1 MGPSGVISS
10 KWLHKTST
18 PPPSDSSTH
27 SLSEFL
33 HRIHP
38 FHLYLLFYNSIF
50 FPMSTPIYFIAAEGI
65 VRIGHLHPANP
76 IIAHEPDVLKMCADD
91 LKKRNILPQNYS
103 LNVFTMES
111 CNKFSGVEHAAFLHY
126 IKNASVYFGPGCNN
140 EMLVIGRLA
149 PRWNVPII
157 AHMSGDD
164 ALSDRVQFPT
174 LGSVALTSA
183 SEMAKATVTY
193 LNLNNW
199 DQIGI
204 VRPSTGYERLS
215 VYSLQHQ
222 IKKRDINLNVLIDI
236 EPFSSPEEIIAS
248 GKLTTLRNQA
258 RIVVVELGMDIH
270 TVTNF
275 MLAVHRAEIK
285 SEEFVFVIPWLISS
299 TVIHPEFFQQN
310 DHYPWEATNVD
321 KQEVKSAFENTIIIT
336 AHGYDKKFF
345 DEFQLKFS
353 TATGVLANHIQ
364 PNNMPHYPICH
375 YMMLCFFMADGG
387 GYNVHMNGSLL
398 WSRMTNRQFIG
409 MTGQVLMNNKAIR
422 VPSYATYHAI
432 NGTLKVIVVELG
444 AKLNDRG
451 ACEKNEDMCSEHV
464 AHETIQYYWP
474 SDSGKLPPAVPKC
487 GFTGADCDYRPY
499 FIGISLIAFIL
510 TVGPLSYFIFLKQ
523 KERLLYDMTWR
534 IPRESIKLLEGKSVG
549 FNLYILC
556 FRYDFQRSEHS
567 LASKSQSSGSFSGSM
582 NSKQNGLIAAKQA
595 VSNGV
600 KLAIKRYQQV
610 RNITFPKSELKL
622 LKELKILENDNL
634 NKFYGISFNQ
644 QNEFIVMW
652 VLCSRGSLE
661 DILFNDELKLG
672 RNFQVSFAKDVVKG
686 LNFLHTSPLLH
697 HGMLCLQ
704 NCLVDSNWTVKLTNF
719 ATEQIIF
726 EKLDHN
732 ELRPFVN
739 ADSESAE
746 DVPDPTKDFARK
758 KYLQQAPEIIR
769 EIVTTKVIPDGSQAA
784 DIYALG
790 MVLYQILFRVEP
802 FHERNKSIN
811 SKPAFLFQNSIFR
824 FPELMEMLAMAN
836 DDDQLIRPTFPS
848 SNTGEGYNLQVTY
861 HYFLFSLLSCIE
873 ACWLEIPEMRPP
885 IKKVRTMVNANLKS
899 TGKGSLVDQMMKMM
913 EEYTANLENMVRDRT
928 ALLEEAQKQAD
939 RLLNSMLPKSIAED
953 LKVGKPV
960 LPQLYSCAT
969 VLFSDIRGFTRISST
984 STPLQV
990 VTFLNDM
997 FSGFD
1002 AIIAKH
1008 DAYKV
1013 ETIGDAY
1020 MIVSGV
1026 PTENGN
1032 NHAQN
1037 IADVALKMRAFI
1049 CNFKLAHRPEELMMV
1064 RIGFHSGPVAAGVVG
1079 LAAPR
1084 YCLFGDTVNTASRM
1098 ESTGVA
1104 NKIQI
1109 SEGAYNLLHCFF
1121 PQFQMVER
1129 GKIEVKVSRFMV
1141 LLISRNQLIF
1151 REKESA

>member
-1 MGPSGVISS
+1 
-10 KWLHKTST
+10 
-18 PPPSDSSTH
+18 
-27 SLSEFL
+27 
-33 HRIHP
+33 
-38 FHLYLLFYNSIF
+38 
-50 FPMSTPIYFIAAEGI
+50 
-65 VRIGHLHPANP
+65 
-76 IIAHEPDVLKMCADD
+76 
-91 LKKRNILPQNYS
+91 
-103 LNVFTMES
+103 
-111 CNKFSGVEHAAFLHY
+111 
-126 IKNASVYFGPGCNN
+126 
-140 EMLVIGRLA
+140 MLVIGRLA

-164 ALSDRVQFPT
+164 ILSDRTQFPT

-183 SEMAKATVTY
+183 SEMAKATVTF
-193 LNLNNW
+193 LKLNNW
-199 DQIGI
+199 NQIGI
-204 VRPSTGYERLS
+204 VRPSYGFERLS
-215 VYSLQHQ
+215 VHSLHHQ
-222 IKKRDINLNVLIDI
+222 TKKKDISLNVVIDI

-248 GKLTTLRNQA
+248 GKLTTLKSMA
-258 RIVVVELGMDIH
+258 RIIVIELGMDLH
-270 TVTNF
+270 SVTNF
-275 MLAVHRAEIK
+275 MLAVHRSELK
-285 SEEFVFVIPWLISS
+285 DEEFVFIIPWLA
-299 TVIHPEFFQQN
+299 HQN
-310 DHYPWEATNVD
+310 DHYPWEAANVD
-321 KQEVKSAFENTIIIT
+321 KQEVKTAFESTIIIT

-353 TATGVLANHIQ
+353 TVTGVLANH
-364 PNNMPHYPICH
+364 YATLS
-375 YMMLCFFMADGG
+375 YMSLYDALFLYGLALRDAFEDGG
-387 GYNVHMNGSLL
+387 GYNVHMNGSLI

-409 MTGQVLMNNKAIR
+409 ATGQVLMNNKAIR
-422 VPSYATYHAI
+422 VPSYATYYAT
-432 NGTLKVIVVELG
+432 NGTLKIVVELE
-444 AKLNDRG
+444 AKNSDKG
-451 ACEKNEDMCSEHV
+451 QCEKNEEMCSEHV
-464 AHETIQYYWP
+464 AHETMQYYWS

-487 GFTGADCDYRPY
+487 GFTGAECDYRPY
-499 FIGISLIAFIL
+499 FIGFSLLAFLL
-510 TVGPLSYFIFLKQ
+510 TVGPLTYFIYLKQ
-523 KERLLYDMTWR
+523 SA
-534 IPRESIKLLEGKSVG
+534 IP
-549 FNLYILC
+549 
-556 FRYDFQRSEHS
+556 
-567 LASKSQSSGSFSGSM
+567 
-582 NSKQNGLIAAKQA
+582 
-595 VSNGV
+595 
-600 KLAIKRYQQV
+600 
-610 RNITFPKSELKL
+610 
-622 LKELKILENDNL
+622 KI
-634 NKFYGISFNQ
+634 
-644 QNEFIVMW
+644 
-652 VLCSRGSLE
+652 
-661 DILFNDELKLG
+661 
-672 RNFQVSFAKDVVKG
+672 
-686 LNFLHTSPLLH
+686 
-697 HGMLCLQ
+697 
-704 NCLVDSNWTVKLTNF
+704 DSNWTVKLTNF

-726 EKLDHN
+726 EKLEHN

-739 ADSESAE
+739 ADSESADE
-746 DVPDPTKDFARK
+746 VSDPTKDFARK

-769 EIVTTKVIPDGSQAA
+769 EIVTTKVIPQGTQTA

-811 SKPAFLFQNSIFR
+811 K
-824 FPELMEMLAMAN
+824 LMEMLAMAN

-848 SNTGEGYNLQVTY
+848 STTGEGYNLQ
-861 HYFLFSLLSCIE
+861 LLSCIE

-953 LKVGKPV
+953 LKIGKPV

-1129 GKIEVKVSRFMV
+1129 GKIEVKGKGEC
-1141 LLISRNQLIF
+1141 LTYYL
-1151 REKESA
+1151 EGKTGKA

>member
-1 MGPSGVISS
+1 MI
-10 KWLHKTST
+10 LYFFI
-18 PPPSDSSTH
+18 
-27 SLSEFL
+27 LS
-33 HRIHP
+33 
-38 FHLYLLFYNSIF
+38 LLFVAESRRSI
-50 FPMSTPIYFIAAEGI
+50 SKISHDEISQHVRTTLSSEGI

-91 LKKRNILPQNYS
+91 LKTRNILPHNYS

-204 VRPSTGYERLS
+204 VRPSTGFERLS
-215 VYSLQHQ
+215 VFSLQHQ
-222 IKKRDINLNVLIDI
+222 IKKRDINLNVIVDI
-236 EPFSSPEEIIAS
+236 EQFSSPEEIIAS
-248 GKLTTLRNQA
+248 GKLTLLRSQA
-258 RIVVVELGMDIH
+258 RIIVVELGMDIH
-270 TVTNF
+270 SVTNF
-275 MLAVHRAEIK
+275 MLAVHRSELK
-285 SEEFVFVIPWLISS
+285 TEEFVFVIPWLA
-299 TVIHPEFFQQN
+299 HQN
-310 DHYPWEATNVD
+310 DHYPWEAANVD

-353 TATGVLANHIQ
+353 TATGVLANH
-364 PNNMPHYPICH
+364 YATLS
-375 YMMLCFFMADGG
+375 YMSLYDALFLYGLALRDAFEDGG
-387 GYNVHMNGSLL
+387 GYNVHMNGSLI

-432 NGTLKVIVVELG
+432 NGTLKIVVELE
-444 AKLNDRG
+444 AKNNDRG
-451 ACEKNEDMCSEHV
+451 QCEKNEDMCSEHV

-487 GFTGADCDYRPY
+487 GFTGAECDYRPY

-510 TVGPLSYFIFLKQ
+510 TVGPLSYFIYLKQ

-534 IPRESIKLLEGKSVG
+534 ISRESIKLLEGKS
-549 FNLYILC
+549 
-556 FRYDFQRSEHS
+556 RSEHS

-686 LNFLHTSPLLH
+686 LNFLHTSPLFH

-732 ELRPFVN
+732 ELRPYVN
-739 ADSESAE
+739 ADSESAD

-769 EIVTTKVIPDGSQAA
+769 EIVSTKTIPEGSQSA

-811 SKPAFLFQNSIFR
+811 K
-824 FPELMEMLAMAN
+824 LMEMLAMAN

-848 SNTGEGYNLQVTY
+848 SNTGEGYNLQ
-861 HYFLFSLLSCIE
+861 LLSCIE

-953 LKVGKPV
+953 LKVGKSV

-1037 IADVALKMRAFI
+1037 IADIALKMRAFI

-1129 GKIEVKVSRFMV
+1129 GKIEVKGKGECLTYYLEGRTG
-1141 LLISRNQLIF
+1141 
-1151 REKESA
+1151 K

>member
-1 MGPSGVISS
+1 MS
-10 KWLHKTST
+10 LHSPTTST
-18 PPPSDSSTH
+18 
-27 SLSEFL
+27 
-33 HRIHP
+33 
-38 FHLYLLFYNSIF
+38 
-50 FPMSTPIYFIAAEGI
+50 EGV
-65 VRIGHLHPANP
+65 VRIGHLHPSDP
-76 IIAHEPDVLKMCADD
+76 MIAHEPDVLKMCAQD
-91 LKKRNILPQNYS
+91 LKTRNILPKNYS
-103 LNVFTMES
+103 LQIYTMES

-126 IKNASVYFGPGCNN
+126 IKNATVYFGPGCNN
-140 EMLVIGRLA
+140 EILVIGKLA

-164 ALSDRVQFPT
+164 ALSDRSQFPT

-183 SEMAKATVTY
+183 SEMAKATVTF
-193 LNLNNW
+193 LTLNNW

-204 VRPSTGYERLS
+204 VRSSEGYERLS
-215 VYSLQHQ
+215 VHSLQHQ
-222 IKKRDINLNVLIDI
+222 IKKKDIELNVIVDI
-236 EPFSSPEEIIAS
+236 EPFTTAEIIMAS
-248 GKLTTLRNQA
+248 GKLATMKASA
-258 RIVVVELGMDIH
+258 RIFVVELGMDLH
-270 TVTNF
+270 SVTNF
-275 MLAVHRAEIK
+275 MLAIHRTNMK
-285 SEEFVFVIPWLISS
+285 SDGFVFILPWLAHI
-299 TVIHPEFFQQN
+299 N
-310 DHYPWEATNVD
+310 DHYPWEAANVD
-321 KQEVKSAFENTIIIT
+321 KQEVKAAFENVIIIT
-336 AHGYDKKFF
+336 AHGYDKAFF
-345 DEFQLKFS
+345 DIFQQKFS
-353 TATGVLANHIQ
+353 SATGVLAS
-364 PNNMPHYPICH
+364 HYATLS
-375 YMMLCFFMADGG
+375 YMSLYDALFLYGLALRDAFQDVGS
-387 GYNVHMNGSLL
+387 YNVHVNGSLL

-409 MTGQVLMNNKAIR
+409 ATGHVLMNNKAIR
-422 VPSYATYHAI
+422 VPSYATYYST
-432 NGTLKVIVVELG
+432 NGTLKIVVELE
-444 AKLNDRG
+444 AKNNDRG

-464 AHETIQYYWP
+464 AHEMVQYYWN
-474 SDSGKLPPAVPKC
+474 SETGKLPPSVPKC
-487 GFTGADCDYRPY
+487 GFTGSECDYRPY
-499 FIGISLIAFIL
+499 IIGAAVLVFFIIAIP
-510 TVGPLSYFIFLKQ
+510 VSYFIYIKQ

-534 IPRESIKLLEGKSVG
+534 IPRDTVKLLENKSK
-549 FNLYILC
+549 
-556 FRYDFQRSEHS
+556 SEHS

-600 KLAIKRYQQV
+600 KVAIKRYQQV
-610 RNITFPKSELKL
+610 RNLTFPKSELRM
-622 LKELKILENDNL
+622 LKELKIIENENL

-686 LNFLHTSPLLH
+686 LSFLHASPILY
-697 HGMLCLQ
+697 HGLLCLQ

-719 ATEQIIF
+719 ATEQIIADR
-726 EKLDHN
+726 LAHN
-732 ELRPFVN
+732 EIRPIVRPDDESTD
-739 ADSESAE
+739 ASEQN
-746 DVPDPTKDFARK
+746 DIARK

-769 EIVTTKVIPDGSQAA
+769 ELVTAKTLPPGSQAA

-802 FHERNKSIN
+802 FHERGKSIN
-811 SKPAFLFQNSIFR
+811 K
-824 FPELMEMLAMAN
+824 LMELLAMASE
-836 DDDQLIRPTFPS
+836 DDQIIRPTFPS
-848 SNTGEGYNLQVTY
+848 SNQNEGYNLQ
-861 HYFLFSLLSCIE
+861 LLSCLE

-899 TGKGSLVDQMMKMM
+899 VGKGSLVDQMMKMM

-953 LKVGKPV
+953 LKIGKPV

-1032 NHAQN
+1032 HHVQH
-1037 IADVALKMRAFI
+1037 IADIALKMRAFI
-1049 CNFKLAHRPEELMMV
+1049 CNFKLAHRPEEVMMV

-1079 LAAPR
+1079 LSAPR

-1109 SEGAYNLLHCFF
+1109 SESSYNLLHCFF
-1121 PQFQMVER
+1121 TQFQLVER
-1129 GKIEVKVSRFMV
+1129 GKIEVKGKGECTTYY
-1141 LLISRNQLIF
+1141 L
-1151 REKESA
+1151 EGKTK

>member
-1 MGPSGVISS
+1 M
-10 KWLHKTST
+10 
-18 PPPSDSSTH
+18 
-27 SLSEFL
+27 
-33 HRIHP
+33 R
-38 FHLYLLFYNSIF
+38 LYFFILPLLFLAESRRSISKISHDEINQHVKTTLSCKIIMQSNRDQICF
-50 FPMSTPIYFIAAEGI
+50 FLAEGI

-91 LKKRNILPQNYS
+91 LKTRNILPQNYS

-199 DQIGI
+199 NQIGI
-204 VRPSTGYERLS
+204 VRPSYGFERLS

-222 IKKRDINLNVLIDI
+222 IKKRDINLNVVIEV

-248 GKLTTLRNQA
+248 GKLTTLQSQA
-258 RIVVVELGMDIH
+258 RIIVVELGMDIH

-275 MLAVHRAEIK
+275 MLAVHRSEMK
-285 SEEFVFVIPWLISS
+285 NEEFVFVIPWLA
-299 TVIHPEFFQQN
+299 HQN
-310 DHYPWEATNVD
+310 DHYPWEAANVD

-345 DEFQLKFS
+345 DDFQLKFS
-353 TATGVLANHIQ
+353 SKTGVLANH
-364 PNNMPHYPICH
+364 YATLS
-375 YMMLCFFMADGG
+375 YMSLYDALFLYGLALRDAFEDGG
-387 GYNVHMNGSLL
+387 GYNVHMNGSLI

-432 NGTLKVIVVELG
+432 NGTLKIVVELE
-444 AKLNDRG
+444 AKNNDRG
-451 ACEKNEDMCSEHV
+451 QCEKNEDMCSEHV

-487 GFTGADCDYRPY
+487 GFTGSECDYRPY
-499 FIGISLIAFIL
+499 FIGASILAFLL
-510 TVGPLSYFIFLKQ
+510 TVGPLSYFIYLKQ

-534 IPRESIKLLEGKSVG
+534 IPRESIKLLEGKS
-549 FNLYILC
+549 
-556 FRYDFQRSEHS
+556 RSEHS

-610 RNITFPKSELKL
+610 RNITFPKSELRL

-686 LNFLHTSPLLH
+686 LNFLHTSPLFH

-732 ELRPFVN
+732 ELRPYVN

-758 KYLQQAPEIIR
+758 SSFRYRGWL
-769 EIVTTKVIPDGSQAA
+769 S
-784 DIYALG
+784 G

-802 FHERNKSIN
+802 FHGETKALIVSLLGILRKT
-811 SKPAFLFQNSIFR
+811 KYFHL
-824 FPELMEMLAMAN
+824 ELMEMLAMAN
-836 DDDQLIRPTFPS
+836 DDDQWIRPTFPS
-848 SNTGEGYNLQVTY
+848 SNTGEGYNLQVI
-861 HYFLFSLLSCIE
+861 FLLSCIE

-953 LKVGKPV
+953 LKVGKSV

-1037 IADVALKMRAFI
+1037 IADIALKMRAVDKKFFFLSNYHQIQFI

-1104 NKIQI
+1104 NKIQVISSSI
-1109 SEGAYNLLHCFF
+1109 SENFLLPYSYNLLHCFF

-1129 GKIEVKVSRFMV
+1129 GKIEVKVSERIEKD
-1141 LLISRNQLIF
+1141 LLFFATKLIYYY
-1151 REKESA
+1151 RGKESA